1 MVIGQGDVCWASL
14 DDPVGSAPGFRRPVV
29 IVQGDSFNASRIAT
43 IVVVPLTSNL
53 RLAAAPGNVLLAASR
68 TGLPKDSVANVS
80 QILSIDRSML
90 DERAGRLAE
99 SHLRLVLAGIDLVLG
114 RE

>member
-1 MVIGQGDVCWASL
+1 MVVSQGDVCWASL
-14 DDPVGSAPGFRRPVV
+14 ELPVGSAPGFRRPVA

-43 IVVVPLTSNL
+43 TVVVPLTSNL
-53 RLAAAPGNVLLAASR
+53 RLAAAPGNVELPASR

-80 QILSIDRSML
+80 QILSIDRSIL
-90 DERAGRLAE
+90 SDRVGRLTD
-99 SHLRLVLAGIDLVLG
+99 SDLRLVLAGIDLVLG

>member
-14 DDPVGSAPGFRRPVV
+14 DDPVGSSPGFRRPVV

-43 IVVVPLTSNL
+43 TVVVPLTSNL
-53 RLAAAPGNVLLAASR
+53 RLAAAPGNVVLGAAR

-80 QILSIDRSML
+80 QILSIDRSL
-90 DERAGRLAE
+90 LTDRVGRLTARD
-99 SHLRLVLAGIDLVLG
+99 LQLVLDGIDLVLG

>member
-1 MVIGQGDVCWASL
+1 MVISQGDVCWADL
-14 DDPVGSAPGFRRPVV
+14 DAPGGSAPGFRRRVA

-43 IVVVPLTSNL
+43 TVVVPLTSNL
-53 RLAAAPGNVLLAASR
+53 RLAAAPGNVVLAAAR

-80 QILSIDRSML
+80 QVLSIDRTL
-90 DERAGRLAE
+90 LTERVGHLAARD
-99 SHLRLVLAGIDLVLG
+99 LQLVLAGIDLVLG